1 MNNFEIADVFS
12 MLAKIMD
19 LHGEN
24 AFKVKTYS
32 IAAYNIEKITQPL
45 AALDEATLFATKGIG
60 ESIGRKI
67 QEIIQTGKL
76 QALEDLIDKTPQG
89 VLEIMSIKGLG
100 PKKVAIIWKEMGIE
114 SVGELE
120 YACHEN
126 RLAAYKGF
134 GGKTQQR
141 ILDNIAFINSNKG
154 FHLWADVHEF
164 AETWLH
170 QLKKRFSNARFSL
183 TGDVRRQ
190 SITLEC
196 IEIITDLKKT
206 ELLAAFQSSPS
217 VSIEII
223 DDKPLIINILNC
235 PKLKIYFS
243 SNEQFFRELFNTTG
257 SEQFVAPLIK
267 SVDLNINFDS
277 EEAIFEHIGISFIPP
292 YLRED
297 IEITEIPIDINAII
311 QPNSIRGIIHSHSNW
326 SDGLHSI
333 EEMALAAK
341 AQGFEYLVLSDHSQA
356 AYYAKGLTPERI
368 AAQHIEID
376 VLNIKL
382 APFKI
387 FKSIEADILNDGQL
401 DYSDNVLAQFDLVI
415 ASVHSNLK
423 MTEEKAMQR
432 ILTAIQIP
440 FTSILGHPS
449 GRLLLSRKEYPID
462 YKTIIDACKKH
473 QVVIEINAHPK
484 RLDLDW
490 AWINYAQEMGV
501 LLSINPDAH
510 TIEGYKDVFF
520 GAMAAQK
527 GGLMTCNNL
536 SSYSLAEMEQ
546 FIAKN
551 KEKIKSHL

>member
-1 MNNFEIADVFS
+1 

-45 AALDEATLFATKGIG
+45 VSMDQATLFATKGIG

-67 QEIIQTGKL
+67 QEIIETGKL
-76 QALEDLIDKTPQG
+76 QALEDLLEKTPQG
-89 VLEIMSIKGLG
+89 VLEILSIKGLG
-100 PKKVAIIWKEMGIE
+100 PKKVALIWKEMGIE

-134 GGKTQQR
+134 GGKTQQS
-141 ILDNIAFINSNKG
+141 ILENIAFINTSKG

-164 AETWLH
+164 ANAWLQ
-170 QLKKRFSNARFSL
+170 QLKNRFSNARFSL

-196 IEIITDLKKT
+196 IEIITDLTMT
-206 ELLAAFQSSPS
+206 EMQAAFQSASS
-217 VSIEII
+217 VSIEMN
-223 DDKPLIINILNC
+223 DDNSLIINMLNC
-235 PKLKIYFS
+235 PKLKIYFCPKEQYFLKLFQTTGNDGFITS
-243 SNEQFFRELFNTTG
+243 ALQQLNDNQFFE
-257 SEQFVAPLIK
+257 
-267 SVDLNINFDS
+267 S
-277 EEAIFEHIGISFIPP
+277 EEAIFQSLNIPFVPP
-292 YLRED
+292 YLREYGIKD
-297 IEITEIPIDINAII
+297 IKHIENNDII

-356 AYYAKGLTPERI
+356 AYYANGITPERI
-368 AAQHIEID
+368 AAQHQEID
-376 VLNIKL
+376 ALNLKL

-387 FKSIEADILNDGQL
+387 YKSIEADILNDGQL
-401 DYSDNVLAQFDLVI
+401 DYSNNVLAQFDLVI

-432 ILTAIQIP
+432 VLTAIQNP

-449 GRLLLSRKEYPID
+449 GRLLLSRKGYPLD
-462 YKTIIDACKKH
+462 YKTIIDACKMH

-490 AWINYAQEMGV
+490 TWIKYAQEIGV

-510 TIEGYKDVFF
+510 TIEGYKDVFY
-520 GAMAAQK
+520 GVMAAQK
-527 GGLMTCNNL
+527 GGLLKSNNL
-536 SSYSLAEMEQ
+536 SSFTLVEMEA
-546 FIAKN
+546 FVARY
-551 KEKIKSHL
+551 KEKIKS